1 MPGRSVKTM
10 TMAVV
15 VAWSVILG
23 SSAPSSAQATPTPA
37 APRVSTIV
45 VHSHAMDRD
54 IDLTIVTPADAS
66 RPRGVLYLMNGAA
79 GGENR
84 ANWVHQTDLVQ
95 FLATKNVYVVIPT
108 QGAYTFYTDWLRPD
122 ARLGLNKWST
132 FLGTELPPVIDT
144 MYRTSGRNAVAGI
157 SGSATSALNLVI
169 EHPGRFRAAASFSG
183 CAATSDRFGQ
193 LAVRS
198 VVEFRGQSNA
208 TNMWGPYGS
217 QGWLA
222 HDPVLHAARLRGTA
236 LYISS
241 ATGQPGRY
249 DNLQQVPDPMRLADQ
264 LAVGGAIEAATLHCT
279 QQLRERLHRL
289 NIPAMF
295 DFAGPGTHAWPYFQE
310 VFHRAWPFFARA
322 LGG

>member
-1 MPGRSVKTM
+1 
-10 TMAVV
+10 
-15 VAWSVILG
+15 
-23 SSAPSSAQATPTPA
+23 
-37 APRVSTIV
+37 
-45 VHSHAMDRD
+45 MDRD

-122 ARLGLNKWST
+122 ARLGVNKWST

-217 QGWLA
+217 QGGWLTTQYSTLPGCA
-222 HDPVLHAARLRGTA
+222 
-236 LYISS
+236 
-241 ATGQPGRY
+241 GQ
-249 DNLQQVPDPMRLADQ
+249 
-264 LAVGGAIEAATLHCT
+264 HCT
-279 QQLRERLHRL
+279 SRRR
-289 NIPAMF
+289 PANPA
-295 DFAGPGTHAWPYFQE
+295 DTTTCSRSPTRCGWPTNWQS
-310 VFHRAWPFFARA
+310 VVPSRPPRCTARNNCA
-322 LGG
+322 NDCTV